1 MGVCFTG
8 YCSQNAFKCLLK
20 CVEPKVGF
28 GERPWGGRES
38 PGARSDDAP
47 SLSLPTYSTDREKN
61 QGLISHQNVI
71 LGTVWANCDVG
82 TAPRTILALFAAF
95 ELPTKGPCL
104 VGEWLWMVL
113 GEGVQGAQQPWGH
126 GLLAAALMGAPD
138 GKEHPCLTS
147 LPHNPVF
154 SSVCHRSVPSFPPG
168 LEELGWHFVLLA
180 AGRAL
185 LLYHDPPT
193 PCLSISWHERT
204 EGEVGTLIKR
214 KKRKREG
221 V

>member
-1 MGVCFTG
+1 MMGVCFTG

-28 GERPWGGRES
+28 RERPWGGRES

-61 QGLISHQNVI
+61 QGLVSHQNVI

-82 TAPRTILALFAAF
+82 TAPRAILALFAAF
-95 ELPTKGPCL
+95 ELPAKGPRL
-104 VGEWLWMVL
+104 AGAWLRMVL

-147 LPHNPVF
+147 LPQTL
-154 SSVCHRSVPSFPPG
+154 SLIC
-168 LEELGWHFVLLA
+168 L
-180 AGRAL
+180 
-185 LLYHDPPT
+185 
-193 PCLSISWHERT
+193 LSICAIVSTRT
-204 EGEVGTLIKR
+204 GRVGVAFCPSGC
-214 KKRKREG
+214 RESSAP
-221 V
+221 VPRPPSPQPEHLMA